1 MSKTAK
7 VFLIVGGIIA
17 AFVLVA
23 VIGLAIVAESL
34 GKPDVPENSVLVL
47 DVSGSLP
54 DYSAD
59 DPLARAFGM
68 GSAAIF
74 FDAENAASQ
83 GKG

>member
-59 DPLARAFGM
+59 DPLARAVWNGLIRNLFRR
-68 GSAAIF
+68 
-74 FDAENAASQ
+74 
-83 GKG
+83 